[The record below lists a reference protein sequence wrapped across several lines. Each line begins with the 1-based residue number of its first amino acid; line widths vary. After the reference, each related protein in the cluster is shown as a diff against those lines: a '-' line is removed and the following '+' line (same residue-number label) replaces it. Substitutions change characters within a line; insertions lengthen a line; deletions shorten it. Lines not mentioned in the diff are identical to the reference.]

1 MVVLFFCRA
10 TINLVDKFYDWT
22 SSYAMTSKN
31 PDMTS
36 CVVKNKK

>member
-1 MVVLFFCRA
+1 MGVLPFCRA
-10 TINLVDKFYDWT
+10 TINLMDTFYGWT

-31 PDMTS
+31 PDITS